1 MGKML
6 KRMIGED
13 IVLEFAL
20 TPSVSRI
27 NADAGQIEQV
37 LANLVVNARDAMQS
51 GGKLKVGTA
60 DITLKHQDVIQMPE
74 SRLGQF
80 VVLTVSDTGMGI
92 PEEILNHI
100 FEPFFTTKD
109 KEEGTGL
116 GLATVYGIVKQ
127 HRGWIK
133 VESKVGKG
141 SKFSVYLPVAAAK
154 TEEKAKDN
162 GNVTRSQKGAG
173 CRVLLVE
180 DDNGLR
186 EMMTRLLVKMGC
198 KVEAAADA
206 EKAKEMFNG
215 REKEFDLLI
224 SDVVL
229 AGQSG
234 VELAEHVV
242 IRKPGM
248 RILLCSGYS
257 DKRSRHD
264 AIKGKGFRFLQ
275 KPFTGDG
282 LITAVNEALK

>member
-1 MGKML
+1 
-6 KRMIGED
+6 
-13 IVLEFAL
+13 
-20 TPSVSRI
+20 
-27 NADAGQIEQV
+27 
-37 LANLVVNARDAMQS
+37 
-51 GGKLKVGTA
+51 
-60 DITLKHQDVIQMPE
+60 
-74 SRLGQF
+74 
-80 VVLTVSDTGMGI
+80 MGI
-92 PEEILNHI
+92 AEEILNHI

-141 SKFSVYLPVAAAK
+141 SKFIVYLPVEAAK

-162 GNVTRSQKGAG
+162 GNVIRSQKGAG

-186 EMMTRLLVKMGC
+186 EMMKRLLAKEGN
-198 KVEAAADA
+198 KVETACGA
-206 EKAKEMFNG
+206 EEAKEIFNG

-234 VELAEHVV
+234 VDLAEYVV
-242 IRKPGM
+242 IRKPEM

-282 LITAVNEALK
+282 LITAVREAMK